1 MTLHFFGKSAK
12 ENPDIADRA
21 LRYAIEKHA
30 NQTDKAGEAY
40 ISHAMR
46 VADFVGDNPTVRAI
60 AYLHDVVE
68 DTDATVKDIQEKF
81 GYAVS
86 DIVDK
91 LTRRPAESYEDYIHR
106 VSRSHRARVVKIADL
121 VDNMNLARLPVLT
134 VKDAERQLKYANALC
149 TLMDKECDG

>member
-1 MTLHFFGKSAK
+1 MKVFIGAAAK
-12 ENPDIADRA
+12 QSDIADRA
-21 LRYAIEKHA
+21 LRYAVEKHA

-46 VADFVGDNPTVRAI
+46 VADLVGDDSTIRAI

-68 DTDATVKDIQEKF
+68 DTDATIEDIRDTF

-91 LTRRPAESYEDYIHR
+91 LTRRQAEGYEDYINR
-106 VSRSHRARVVKIADL
+106 CARSHRARIVKIADL
-121 VDNMNLARLPVLT
+121 IDNMNLARLPTVT
-134 VKDAERQLKYANALC
+134 VKDALRQLKYANALC
-149 TLMDKECDG
+149 ILMKKESEY

>member
-1 MTLHFFGKSAK
+1 MTLHFIGTSAK

-30 NQTDKAGEAY
+30 DQTDKAGETY

-46 VADFVGDNPTVRAI
+46 VAELAGENSTIRAI

-68 DTDATVKDIQEKF
+68 DTDATIEDIQGIF

-86 DIVDK
+86 EIVDK
-91 LTRRPAESYEDYIHR
+91 LTRRPAESYEDYIQR
-106 VSRSHRARVVKIADL
+106 VSRSHRARIVKIADL
-121 VDNMNLARLPVLT
+121 IDNMNLARLPVIT
-134 VKDAERQLKYANALC
+134 VKDAQRQLKYANALY
-149 TLMDKECDG
+149 TLMNKECDG